1 MRRIIP
7 IIALLAFI
15 STASYS
21 QIFKI
26 DFNQPDPLS
35 IASGNDTT
43 ICPGHT
49 VILGA
54 NTVAWGGSED
64 YLFSWW
70 PIDGLDDPRSPNPL
84 ASPEESTQ
92 YVLTVVDASGC
103 QMSDSINVTIDLCLG
118 VGNQNLLEK
127 LVIYPNPS
135 TGSINLSG
143 LPANTGELKVSMIN
157 SRGVEVLSSVFQS
170 GFASIDLDLENLD
183 LPRGIY
189 FIRIL
194 TENEVLVRKIQLI

>member
-7 IIALLAFI
+7 IIALLVFI

-21 QIFKI
+21 QVFKI

-64 YLFSWW
+64 YLYSWL
-70 PIDGLDDPRSPNPL
+70 PIDGLDDPRSPNPI
-84 ASPEESTQ
+84 ASPEESTI
-92 YVLTVVDASGC
+92 YILTVVDASGC
-103 QMSDSINVTIDLCLG
+103 QMTDSININIDLCLG
-118 VGNQNLLEK
+118 IENQSLSEQ

-135 TGSINLSG
+135 SGSINLSG
-143 LPANTGELKVSMIN
+143 LAAITGELKVSMIN
-157 SRGVEVLSSVFQS
+157 SRGVEVLYSVFQT
-170 GFASIDLDLENLD
+170 GYGSIDLDLENMD